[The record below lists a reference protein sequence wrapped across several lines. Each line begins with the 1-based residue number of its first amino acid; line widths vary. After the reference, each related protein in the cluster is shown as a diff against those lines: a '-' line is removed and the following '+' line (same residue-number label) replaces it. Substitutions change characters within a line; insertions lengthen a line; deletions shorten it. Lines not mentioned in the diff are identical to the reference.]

1 MLQPCHFAFKAYLS
15 VKEANAG
22 TLVTRATVTF
32 SISSFFFAL
41 CAQVHDYYQLSNE
54 AITLWFGPGPLYAV
68 LLFGWSSFFT
78 LECCTRATFDALFC
92 CTSRLVPT
100 SGFWGTGVSEKKGT
114 GRNVKPLFGALIL
127 FIDKSL
133 SCDKNQVFFG
143 CYGANCQYKVWS
155 VPNLARACF
164 SLCFRYDS
172 MLPQERSIV
181 PQLRTCSVAQNYSS
195 KRQILYLAN
204 EHLCVT
210 TARQTSVSIA
220 IARLGAGLP
229 VLFLPASK
237 AVPFCTDLAIKQSSI
252 DTHHMLLYNQVIT
265 YVWSVSVLS
274 K

>member
-1 MLQPCHFAFKAYLS
+1 MRGLLLPERLLHFPF
-15 VKEANAG
+15 V
-22 TLVTRATVTF
+22 
-32 SISSFFFAL
+32 FFFAL

-92 CTSRLVPT
+92 CTWRLVPT

-181 PQLRTCSVAQNYSS
+181 PQLRSVAQNYSS
-195 KRQILYLAN
+195 KKTNYISCERTSLRNNGKTNIREHRYCPSGSGITCTFLACIQSGAFLYRPSN
-204 EHLCVT
+204 
-210 TARQTSVSIA
+210 
-220 IARLGAGLP
+220 
-229 VLFLPASK
+229 
-237 AVPFCTDLAIKQSSI
+237 
-252 DTHHMLLYNQVIT
+252 
-265 YVWSVSVLS
+265 
-274 K
+274 

>member
-1 MLQPCHFAFKAYLS
+1 MRGLWLPERLLHFPFRLF
-15 VKEANAG
+15 
-22 TLVTRATVTF
+22 F
-32 SISSFFFAL
+32 SHCAL
-41 CAQVHDYYQLSNE
+41 RCMTIINCQTKL
-54 AITLWFGPGPLYAV
+54 
-68 LLFGWSSFFT
+68 LLFGLDPVHSMQSCYSAG
-78 LECCTRATFDALFC
+78 LLFLHQ
-92 CTSRLVPT
+92 SAARVPP
-100 SGFWGTGVSEKKGT
+100 SMPFSVAHEDWFRPPDFGEQAFQRKKGT

-252 DTHHMLLYNQVIT
+252 NTHHMLLYNQVIT